1 VQSYAYLLLWLE
13 DDPFTPIN
21 HHVPYHP
28 FGAEKMDYAFSLH
41 VRLNEEL
48 SITENTLNHIKAYPN
63 PTNDMLTLDCGDI
76 SIQNIQIID
85 ASGRVIHQLNEVSL
99 DNNRVEI
106 THLQGLSTG
115 LYFIKVLST
124 EQESFTI
131 KIIKK

>member
-1 VQSYAYLLLWLE
+1 MASTSNLR
-13 DDPFTPIN
+13 D
-21 HHVPYHP
+21 
-28 FGAEKMDYAFSLH
+28 KMDYAFSLH
-41 VRLNEEL
+41 MRLNEEL
-48 SITENTLNHIKAYPN
+48 SIPENTQNQIKAYPN
-63 PTNDMLTLDCGDI
+63 PTSDILTLDCGDI

-85 ASGRVIHQLNEVSL
+85 ASGRVIHQLNDVAS

-124 EQESFTI
+124 KEESVTV

>member
-1 VQSYAYLLLWLE
+1 
-13 DDPFTPIN
+13 
-21 HHVPYHP
+21 
-28 FGAEKMDYAFSLH
+28 MDYAFSLH
-41 VRLNEEL
+41 IPLNEEL
-48 SITENTLNHIKAYPN
+48 STTQNSLNQIKAFPN
-63 PTNDMLTLDCGDI
+63 PTSDILTLDYGNI

-85 ASGRVIHQLNEVSL
+85 ASGRVIHQLNDVAS

-115 LYFIKVLST
+115 LYFIKVLSV